1 MASPTDHKQAAIE
14 QWTADPCGS
23 SVAEGD
29 PGSRSYFE
37 DLLRARHE
45 YAPWMTESLGY
56 AQTGGLDVLDVGCGQ
71 GIDLY
76 HYAAAGARA
85 TGIDLTPRHCELARQ
100 HLAVMDREAI
110 VVSGDAEQMPFDEAS
125 FDGVSSNGVLH
136 HTPDMPAAL
145 REIRRVLR
153 PGGEARVIVY
163 NHNSAHYWVNQFLY
177 QGIIRRGLLEER
189 SMEGVLSRGVEFSS
203 IGARPLVRVYS
214 PRAMRRLMTEAGF
227 AGASTTVRH
236 FRTTDTFITH
246 ALAERIPALRNP
258 ALLDRVGRA
267 AGWYVVAR
275 GSRPA

>member
-23 SVAEGD
+23 SVAEGE

-56 AQTGGLDVLDVGCGQ
+56 AQAGGLDVLDVGSGQ

-76 HYAAAGARA
+76 HYAANGARA
-85 TGIDLTPRHCELARQ
+85 TGIDLTPRHCELAAQ
-100 HLAVMDREAI
+100 HLGAMGQEAT
-110 VVSGDAEQMPFDEAS
+110 VVNGDAEQLPFEDAS
-125 FDGVSSNGVLH
+125 FDRVSSNGVLH

-163 NHNSAHYWVNQFLY
+163 NHNSAHYWINQFLY

-189 SMEGVLSRGVEFSS
+189 SMEGVLSRGVEYSS

-214 PRAMRRLMTEAGF
+214 PKQMRHLMTEAGF

-246 ALAERIPALRNP
+246 LLAGRIAALRNP
-258 ALLDRVGRA
+258 KLLDRIGRA